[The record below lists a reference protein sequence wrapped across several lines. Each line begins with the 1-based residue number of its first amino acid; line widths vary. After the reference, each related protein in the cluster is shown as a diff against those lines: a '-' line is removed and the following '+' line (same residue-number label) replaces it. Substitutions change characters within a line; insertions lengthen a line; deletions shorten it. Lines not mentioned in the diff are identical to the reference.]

1 MTAPFDTILDE
12 TSGDVELVA
21 RLVRT
26 GGSRVSPPPGASEQ
40 VFAAASAA
48 LATKLAERRRARFT
62 RTLALAASVV
72 VAIGVVTWMGTRPHV
87 NLQVATTERQSGE
100 VALLAAGQQSWQTLS
115 PGALVTQGSS
125 LRTGADSG
133 VAVRMTNGLSLRI
146 DAGSDVAFETP
157 LRVRLRQGALYV
169 DTREGG
175 KRSGTLPASIEVV
188 TPLASVRDVG
198 TQFEV
203 RLVDADTLLRVR
215 EGSVW
220 LTHAGGEVK
229 GRAGE
234 QLQVAAG
241 GGLARRAIAS
251 DDPVWYWVQVMAS
264 APEIDEQPLSSVL
277 AWVARETGRTIRYD
291 SPATEQRAAAAIL
304 HGSIRG
310 LDPLPALE
318 TVLAT
323 SALGYRIVEDGTI
336 LITSL

>member
-1 MTAPFDTILDE
+1 MTAPIDPIFDE

-26 GGSRVSPPPGASEQ
+26 GGSRVSPPPGAYEQ

-48 LATKLAERRRARFT
+48 LATKLAGRRRARYT
-62 RTLALAASVV
+62 RTLALAASIL
-72 VAIGVVTWMGTRPHV
+72 VAVAVVTWIGTRPPV
-87 NLQVATTERQSGE
+87 NLQVATTERQSGR
-100 VALLAAGQQSWQTLS
+100 VLLLATGQRSWQPLA

-125 LRTGADSG
+125 LRTSAGSGA
-133 VAVRMTNGLSLRI
+133 AVRMTNGLSLRI
-146 DAGSDVAFETP
+146 DAGSEVAFETP
-157 LRVRLRQGALYV
+157 LRVRLRQGAVYV
-169 DTREGG
+169 DSRAGE
-175 KRSGTLPASIEVV
+175 RRDVALPSSIEIV

-203 RLVDADTLLRVR
+203 RLVDAGTLLRVR

-251 DDPVWYWVQVMAS
+251 DDPVWDWVQVMAS

-277 AWVARETGRTIRYD
+277 AWVARETGRAIRYD
-291 SPATEQRAAAAIL
+291 SPETEQRAAAAIL

-336 LITSL
+336 LITPL